1 MNKHIRPSIEEIENL
16 VNEIRAMR
24 EVRQNNTRRSG
35 RRHLGVTESWR
46 DYAPPAARAVTP
58 LAQLIPAGGFRK

>member
-16 VNEIRAMR
+16 VNEIR
-24 EVRQNNTRRSG
+24 QNNTRRSG
-35 RRHLGVTESWR
+35 RRHLEVTESWR

-58 LAQLIPAGGFRK
+58 LAQLIPANLNH